1 MNEQLIYKYFP
12 DLSES
17 CRKHIAQLR
26 SIYEEWNAKINVI
39 SRKDMDNF
47 YIHHVLHSLAV
58 VKYFKDN
65 NISPKSIIDAGTGG
79 GFPGIPMAIFMPE
92 TEFTLCDSIAKK
104 IRVVTEVSAALGL
117 KNVTP
122 VCARTETLR
131 GCTYNYV
138 VSRAVT
144 ELKNFIPLTGHL
156 YTDGAIC
163 LKGGDTD
170 TEIENCCKEL
180 KISPEIFRTVNIS
193 DYFDEEFFTTK
204 RIITYK

>member
-1 MNEQLIYKYFP
+1 MNEQIIYQYFP
-12 DLSES
+12 ELPETA
-17 CRKHIAQLR
+17 RKQIAQLR
-26 SIYEEWNAKINVI
+26 GVYEEWNAKINVI

-58 VKYFKDN
+58 VRYFKDN

-79 GFPGIPMAIFMPE
+79 GFPGIPMAILMPE

-104 IRVVTEVSAALGL
+104 IKVVTEVAAAIGL
-117 KNVTP
+117 TNVNP

-131 GCTYNYV
+131 DCTYNYV

-144 ELKNFIPLTGHL
+144 ELKKFIPLTEHL
-156 YTDGAIC
+156 YTDGVIC

-180 KISPEIFRTVNIS
+180 KMSPTIFRTINIS
-193 DYFDEEFFTTK
+193 DYFNEEFFTTK
-204 RIITYK
+204 RILTYK